1 MLTMN
6 INQAKEQFL
15 EIIRQIEYWE
25 SVILEKKGKSVA
37 TLLPYEEYASLR
49 RLKNFLVMQEL
60 SAVMK
65 YAGIT
70 AKEIYQNSLQEL
82 EKR

>member
-25 SVILEKKGKSVA
+25 SVILEKKA
-37 TLLPYEEYASLR
+37 NR
-49 RLKNFLVMQEL
+49 
-60 SAVMK
+60 
-65 YAGIT
+65 
-70 AKEIYQNSLQEL
+70 
-82 EKR
+82 